1 MAEQDYNPD
10 RDLNDQV
17 VVPVVSEEL
26 HADAIPVTTG
36 SVRVVKR
43 VDGHE
48 EILEQ
53 ELRRGR
59 VEVKRVKTNRAVDG
73 PQTVQRQGNTLII
86 PVVSEVL
93 RVSKEW
99 VVTEEIH
106 ITQIEETERV
116 QERVQVNR
124 ETAEIERTD
133 DEGNIVRES
142 AEARASSAAPV
153 SGRVLSTSRQTSTRK
168 VLSDRKSLLGD
179 R

>member
-1 MAEQDYNPD
+1 MTGENNGEDY
-10 RDLNDQV
+10 

-26 HADAIPVTTG
+26 HADAVPVTTG

-43 VDGHE
+43 VEGHE

-53 ELRRGR
+53 ELRHGR
-59 VEVKRVKTNRAVDG
+59 VEVKRIKTNRAVDG
-73 PQTVQRQGNTLII
+73 PQAPQRNGKTLVV

-106 ITQIEETERV
+106 ITQIEDTERV

-124 ETAEIERTD
+124 EVAEIERV
-133 DEGNIVRES
+133 DEGGNIKREVAAAAAAAATNRPTVVPAS
-142 AEARASSAAPV
+142 TTEAATP
-153 SGRVLSTSRQTSTRK
+153 QRK
-168 VLSDRKSLLGD
+168 VLTGRKTL
-179 R
+179 